1 MNIPEVLAVCF
12 LGLVFGSFS
21 TALIYRVPRKKDWVA
36 TRSACTKC
44 KTHLGI
50 PDLIPVFS
58 WLFNKG
64 RCRHCGTGVSWLY
77 PLIELTVAGFC
88 LVVYRF
94 FGLSGEGAFL
104 MALVPILVALT
115 VIDFQR
121 MILPNQLLFVCFV
134 LGLARLIYFSF
145 SGQFHTF
152 GELFVPYLLAAF
164 FYVILSLAL
173 RYIISMARG
182 REALGLGDVKLFFI
196 IGFWLG
202 IEWMPVL
209 FIIAGVSGVFLALF
223 WRIVIRKMQ
232 FPFGPPL
239 IIALF
244 ALLLLQG
251 PILK

>member
-1 MNIPEVLAVCF
+1 MNIPDVLAVVV

-21 TALIYRVPRKKDWVA
+21 TALVYRVPRKKDWVSA
-36 TRSACTKC
+36 RSACTKC
-44 KTHLGI
+44 KAKLGFL
-50 PDLIPVFS
+50 DLIPVLS
-58 WLFNKG
+58 WLLSKG
-64 RCRHCGTGVSWLY
+64 ACRHCGAMVSPIY
-77 PLIELTVAGFC
+77 PLIEILVAALC

-94 FGLSGEGAFL
+94 FGLSGEGIFL
-104 MALVPILVALT
+104 MALVPVLVSLT

-134 LGLARLIYFSF
+134 LGLVRLIYFSF

-152 GELFVPYLLAAF
+152 AELFLPYLLAAF
-164 FYVILSLAL
+164 FYVVLSLAL

-182 REALGLGDVKLFFI
+182 REALGWGDIKLFFI

-209 FIIAGVSGVFLALF
+209 FIIAGASGVFLALF
-223 WRIVIRKMQ
+223 WRIVIRKRE

-244 ALLLLQG
+244 SLLLLQG